1 MTILY
6 TKKTVAVYGLGWF
19 KYPDPRSLH
28 NWIRPYREQ
37 MVKEGKTNGRFLV
50 INPTTT
56 VRIWADEASAL
67 GFIKVVEDA
76 ARETGRTDISVTIE
90 DI

>member
-1 MTILY
+1 
-6 TKKTVAVYGLGWF
+6 
-19 KYPDPRSLH
+19 
-28 NWIRPYREQ
+28 

-56 VRIWADEASAL
+56 VRLWADEASAL
-67 GFIKVVEDA
+67 GFVKVVEDA

>member
-1 MTILY
+1 MTIAY

-19 KYPDPRSLH
+19 RHPDRRSLH
-28 NWIRPYREQ
+28 NWIYPYKIQ
-37 MVKEGKTNGRFLV
+37 MVAEGKTDGQFLV

-56 VRIWADEASAL
+56 WRFWTDEASAL
-67 GFIKVVEDA
+67 GFVKVIEDA